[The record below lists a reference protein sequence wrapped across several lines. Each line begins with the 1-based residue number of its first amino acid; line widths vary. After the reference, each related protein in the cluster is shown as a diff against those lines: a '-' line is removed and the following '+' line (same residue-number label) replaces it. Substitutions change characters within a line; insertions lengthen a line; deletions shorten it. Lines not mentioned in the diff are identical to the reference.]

1 MATRLKE
8 NLSTTEQ
15 WIKRARRRVKI
26 PNHWIEVKYSKDTDS
41 LYIQL
46 LKSPATHSDDDLSKS
61 LVFDYDAKNRLVGIE
76 VMSLYGIFTRFAK

>member
-46 LKSPATHSDDDLSKS
+46 LNSPATHSDDDLSKS
-61 LVFDYDAKNRLVGIE
+61 LVFDYDAKSRLVGIE
-76 VMSLYGIFTRFAK
+76 VMSLYGIFTQLEK